1 MADGQIG
8 YRERLRA
15 RKVAAAAK
23 KWAAEAPAD
32 AQLPETV
39 TPQAPVSNPAPVQPV
54 VEEITPVTEP
64 TETETVVVARTPAD
78 IRAEAELAV
87 ELMLSLPDDQYTA
100 RMTAMS
106 EADPMLY
113 AAVSDM
119 IANKAAMQTETET
132 DAEAETD
139 TETAGEDPA

>member
-1 MADGQIG
+1 MADGQIA

-23 KWAAEAPAD
+23 SWTAATPAG
-32 AQLPETV
+32 AQTPETV
-39 TPQAPVSNPAPVQPV
+39 TPQETVSDIAPLPPVAEEAMPV
-54 VEEITPVTEP
+54 AEP
-64 TETETVVVARTPAD
+64 TETETVVVSRTPAD

-119 IANKAAMQTETET
+119 IANKAAMQT
-132 DAEAETD
+132 D